1 MIVQRKRS
9 PSEDFLDAIEAQ
21 IEGAKDDADVSPS
34 WEGEPLYD
42 AQTPDAVP
50 DSQEGAEKQV
60 LILASTGDMALACVV
75 ADRLNVDIQKVRQEM
90 TGAPG
95 HWATIAAETS
105 LLTCPICR
113 HPGWPDCDCG
123 SGQTKDSAL
132 IAHS

>member
-1 MIVQRKRS
+1 MRNPDKHSSRTLSKIRETGRQSAPAMIVQRKRS

-50 DSQEGAEKQV
+50 DSLEGAEKQV

-95 HWATIAAETS
+95 ACV
-105 LLTCPICR
+105 LQR
-113 HPGWPDCDCG
+113 
-123 SGQTKDSAL
+123 QR
-132 IAHS
+132 